1 MLHKFKVSIVF
12 IFSFLLFGC
21 VPQPLNE
28 SAKTYQS
35 QSISEAIE
43 TDQKEEVAL
52 YIHTY
57 SHLPSNY
64 MTKKEARMLGWE
76 SGALSKILP
85 GKSIGCDRY
94 GNYEE
99 VLPVDEIYYE
109 CDIDTEGKTSRGKK
123 RIVYSKDGDIWYTE
137 DHYDTFKLLYDGE

>member
-64 MTKKEARMLGWE
+64 MTKKEARMHGWE

-85 GKSIGCDRY
+85 GKSIGGDRY

-109 CDIDTEGKTSRGKK
+109 CDIHTGKTSRGKK

>member
-64 MTKKEARMLGWE
+64 MTKKEARMHGWE

-85 GKSIGCDRY
+85 GKSIGGDRY

-99 VLPVDEIYYE
+99 VLPVDEISMSV
-109 CDIDTEGKTSRGKK
+109 I
-123 RIVYSKDGDIWYTE
+123 
-137 DHYDTFKLLYDGE
+137 

>member
-21 VPQPLNE
+21 VPHPLKE

-64 MTKKEARMLGWE
+64 MTKKEARMHGWE

-85 GKSIGCDRY
+85 GKSIGGDRY

-99 VLPVDEIYYE
+99 VLPVDETYYE
-109 CDIDTEGKTSRGKK
+109 CDIDTGKTSRGKK
-123 RIVYSKDGDIWYTE
+123 RIVYSKVGDIWYTE

>member
-12 IFSFLLFGC
+12 IFSFLLLGC
-21 VPQPLNE
+21 VPHHLNE

-64 MTKKEARMLGWE
+64 MTKKEARMHGWE

-85 GKSIGCDRY
+85 GKSIGGDRY

>member
-64 MTKKEARMLGWE
+64 MTKKEARMHGWE

-85 GKSIGCDRY
+85 GKSIGGDRY

-109 CDIDTEGKTSRGKK
+109 CDIDTGKTSRGKK

>member
-12 IFSFLLFGC
+12 LFSFLLFGC

-35 QSISEAIE
+35 QSISETIE

-64 MTKKEARMLGWE
+64 MTKKEARLHGWE

-85 GKSIGCDRY
+85 GKSIGGDQY

-99 VLPVDEIYYE
+99 VLPVDDVYYE

-137 DHYDTFKLLYDGE
+137 DHYDTFKQLYEGE

>member
-1 MLHKFKVSIVF
+1 
-12 IFSFLLFGC
+12 
-21 VPQPLNE
+21 
-28 SAKTYQS
+28 
-35 QSISEAIE
+35 
-43 TDQKEEVAL
+43 
-52 YIHTY
+52 
-57 SHLPSNY
+57 

-85 GKSIGCDRY
+85 GKSIGGDRY

-109 CDIDTEGKTSRGKK
+109 RDIDTGKTSRGKK

>member
-1 MLHKFKVSIVF
+1 
-12 IFSFLLFGC
+12 
-21 VPQPLNE
+21 
-28 SAKTYQS
+28 
-35 QSISEAIE
+35 
-43 TDQKEEVAL
+43 
-52 YIHTY
+52 
-57 SHLPSNY
+57 
-64 MTKKEARMLGWE
+64 MTKKEARMHGWE

-85 GKSIGCDRY
+85 GKSIGGDRY